1 MSEPTTHTTT
11 TADGPAD
18 HGPPTLPLLIR
29 TDDAEPTTPDWL
41 DRLAAH
47 LATVMAWWGNRAAR
61 RAARRQQ
68 SGPSI
73 WEPIHLGLDENGRP
87 VRVALIYRNMLL
99 AGEPGAGKSVG
110 LNNIVAH
117 AALSTDCRLWL
128 LDGKIV
134 ELGLWR
140 ICAERFVANSLQD
153 AIEALLDLQSEMD
166 ERYAVLDRDR
176 RRKITPADGFTPIVM
191 VVDELAYFSATVGTK
206 REQEAFSVLVRD
218 LVARGRASGIIVV
231 AATQRPSAD
240 IIPTSLRDLF
250 GYKWAFRCTTDTSSD
265 IVLGHGWASRGY
277 TAASVAPEN
286 KGIGFLLAEG
296 GVPRR
301 IKAAYLTDEQVYALA
316 DTAAARRRD
325 AGLSVPGMA
334 ADPAPAEDSGN
345 AS

>member
-1 MSEPTTHTTT
+1 MSDQQLTTT
-11 TADGPAD
+11 PPDMDGQATVPLPAPIEPPEP
-18 HGPPTLPLLIR
+18 GPDLGDRL
-29 TDDAEPTTPDWL
+29 A
-41 DRLAAH
+41 DRLAAR
-47 LATVMAWWGNRAAR
+47 LAVLIAWWGDHATRRHAR
-61 RAARRQQ
+61 RAARR
-68 SGPSI
+68 SRRLGAGPSI
-73 WEPIHLGLDENGRP
+73 WEPIQLGIDENGRP

-140 ICAERFVANSLQD
+140 TCAERFVANSLPD
-153 AIEALLDLQSEMD
+153 AIAALTELQSEMD
-166 ERYAVLDRDR
+166 DRYSVLDADR
-176 RRKITPADGFTPIVM
+176 RRKITPSDGFLPIV
-191 VVDELAYFSATVGTK
+191 VVIDELAYYSATVGTK

-218 LVARGRASGIIVV
+218 LVARGRAAGIIVV

-250 GYKWAFRCTTDTSSD
+250 GYRWAFRCTTDTSSD

-277 TAASVAPEN
+277 TAASIAPET

-296 GVPRR
+296 GIPRR
-301 IKAAYLTDEQVYALA
+301 IKAAYLSDEQVYALA
-316 DTAAARRRD
+316 DTATARR
-325 AGLSVPGMA
+325 A
-334 ADPAPAEDSGN
+334 ASGATDGADGGDPQ
-345 AS
+345 

>member
-1 MSEPTTHTTT
+1 MSEPAGT
-11 TADGPAD
+11 
-18 HGPPTLPLLIR
+18 PTIPLPTI
-29 TDDAEPTTPDWL
+29 TDEGEPTTPDL
-41 DRLAAH
+41 ADRLAAR
-47 LATVMAWWGNRAAR
+47 LAAGLTWWANRNAR
-61 RAARRQQ
+61 RTARRHRRRDA
-68 SGPSI
+68 GPSI
-73 WEPIHLGLDENGRP
+73 WEPIHLGIGENGRP

-140 ICAERFVANSLQD
+140 ACAERFVANSLSD
-153 AIEALLDLQSEMD
+153 AVEALLDLQSEMD
-166 ERYAVLDRDR
+166 SRYAVLDRDK
-176 RRKITPADGFTPIVM
+176 RRKITSADGFTPIVM

-218 LVARGRASGIIVV
+218 LVARGRAAGIIVV

-250 GYKWAFRCTTDTSSD
+250 GYRWAFRCTTDTSSD

-277 TAASVAPEN
+277 TAASIAPET

-296 GVPRR
+296 GIPRR
-301 IKAAYLTDEQVYALA
+301 IKSAYLTDEQVYALA
-316 DTAAARRRD
+316 DTAAGRRRA
-325 AGLSVPGMA
+325 AGLSAPEAIGIPV
-334 ADPAPAEDSGN
+334 PAEDSG
-345 AS
+345 STS

>member
-1 MSEPTTHTTT
+1 MSEHPNPATMPLPVPE
-11 TADGPAD
+11 GPEPD
-18 HGPPTLPLLIR
+18 RWVRPLLVAAR
-29 TDDAEPTTPDWL
+29 WAQDA
-41 DRLAAH
+41 
-47 LATVMAWWGNRAAR
+47 AAR
-61 RAARRQQ
+61 RRARREP

-73 WEPIHLGLDENGRP
+73 WGPIHLGTAEDGRP
-87 VRVALIYRNMLL
+87 IRVPLIYRNMLV

-117 AALSTDCRLWL
+117 AALSVDCRLWL
-128 LDGKIV
+128 FDGKIV

-140 ICAERFVANSLQD
+140 SCAERFVANDLSD
-153 AIEALLDLQSEMD
+153 AISALLDLQSEMD
-166 ERYAVLDRDR
+166 SRYAVLDDQR
-176 RRKITPADGFTPIVM
+176 RRKVAPTDGVAPIV
-191 VVDELAYFSATVGTK
+191 VVLDELAYFSATVGTK

-218 LVARGRASGIIVV
+218 LVARGRAAGVIVI

-277 TAASVAPEN
+277 TAASVAPEA

-301 IKAAYLTDEQVYALA
+301 IKAAHLSDEQVYALA
-316 DTAAARRRD
+316 DRAARRRLA
-325 AGLSVPGMA
+325 AGIAHGQDLEPVRWSV
-334 ADPAPAEDSGN
+334 
-345 AS
+345 